1 MESKV
6 GAVLV
11 VGGGIAGI
19 QASLDLA
26 NSGIKVYLLEKG
38 AAIGGRMAQLDKTF
52 PTNDCA
58 MCIVSPKLVE
68 AGRHLNIEILTN
80 SELLSLGGF
89 PGRFTALVRRSPRYV
104 EMAKCTGC
112 ADCVEVC
119 PIGLSNEFN
128 EGLDERKAIYRPYP
142 QAVPNSFLVTK
153 RGTSPCKATCPA
165 ETSAQ
170 GTWP

>member
-26 NSGIKVYLLEKG
+26 NSGIKVYLLEKS

-80 SELLSLGGF
+80 SELLSLSGD
-89 PGRFTALVRRSPRYV
+89 PGRFTARLRRH
-104 EMAKCTGC
+104 
-112 ADCVEVC
+112 
-119 PIGLSNEFN
+119 
-128 EGLDERKAIYRPYP
+128 
-142 QAVPNSFLVTK
+142 
-153 RGTSPCKATCPA
+153 
-165 ETSAQ
+165 
-170 GTWP
+170 